1 MQFQDLPRGIPGS
14 PASHDSA
21 PRALWV
27 DPETIKANRG
37 WRYEMDKVFLGA
49 LDKQLI
55 GLKDDRHLLTIA
67 GSRAGKGISA
77 IVPNLLLYTG
87 SVLVIDPKRRECTFD
102 SRAAR

>member
-1 MQFQDLPRGIPGS
+1 
-14 PASHDSA
+14 
-21 PRALWV
+21 
-27 DPETIKANRG
+27 
-37 WRYEMDKVFLGA
+37 MDKVFLGA